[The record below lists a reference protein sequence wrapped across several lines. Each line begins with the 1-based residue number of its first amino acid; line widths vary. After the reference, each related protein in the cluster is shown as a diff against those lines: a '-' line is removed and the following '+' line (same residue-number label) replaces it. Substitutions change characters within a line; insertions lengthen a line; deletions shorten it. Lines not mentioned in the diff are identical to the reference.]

1 MFSGVNKR
9 DHDVSCAFRHIEALV
24 IVGETSGMHEHP
36 SNLGLRDLAVVSE
49 EPTTAA
55 LENLIS

>member
-36 SNLGLRDLAVVSE
+36 SNLCLCDLAVVSE

-55 LENLIS
+55 LGI

>member
-36 SNLGLRDLAVVSE
+36 SNLGLSDLAVVSE

-55 LENLIS
+55 LGI